1 MANKIKPEFVP
12 IYPVAD
18 SLDSAW
24 EYMASQLPINSV
36 NDLKGLL
43 MQYHNSCVIAVEER
57 IRNETDSSSRQ

>member
-1 MANKIKPEFVP
+1 MTNKIKPEFVP

-24 EYMASQLPINSV
+24 EHMASQLPINSV

-43 MQYHNSCVIAVEER
+43 MQYHNTLLVELEKQ
-57 IRNETDSSSRQ
+57 NENQS